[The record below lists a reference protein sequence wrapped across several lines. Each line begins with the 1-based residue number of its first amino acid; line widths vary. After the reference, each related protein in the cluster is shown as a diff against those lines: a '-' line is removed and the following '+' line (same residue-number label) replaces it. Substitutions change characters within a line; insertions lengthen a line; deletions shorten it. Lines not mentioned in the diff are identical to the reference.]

1 MVLQKLAENR
11 KFKRHRV
18 RLKVIDQQTGELLGY
33 AEDLHIEGM
42 RLISKKLFAP
52 QTEINCW
59 LVKDEETEKIP
70 LTAFRV
76 WSSFYDTVP
85 VFYYSGF
92 HFVNPTSAAL
102 DSIQD
107 IIREL
112 PK

>member
-1 MVLQKLAENR
+1 MALQKLAENR
-11 KFKRHRV
+11 KNKRHRV

-42 RLISKKLFAP
+42 RLTSKKSFPAN
-52 QTEINCW
+52 TEIIFW
-59 LVKDEETEKIP
+59 LVKDEETVKIP

-92 HFVNPTSAAL
+92 HFVNPTSESL

-112 PK
+112 AE